1 MLDPRCA
8 FLKLLY
14 GQGWKCWNPQKYW
27 IYRNIDRN
35 ISISIPVRMKET
47 TETDFKIWKFLYGTL
62 RNDKTINNAQI
73 ELFFLISIFNEVSV
87 IG

>member
-1 MLDPRCA
+1 
-8 FLKLLY
+8 
-14 GQGWKCWNPQKYW
+14 
-27 IYRNIDRN
+27 
-35 ISISIPVRMKET
+35 MKET

-73 ELFFLISIFNEVSV
+73 ELFFLISIFNEKSV